1 MKSKMKHTISAL
13 VGSVLALG
21 CLSCGGG
28 LPIQVKIDDFTMEID
43 LETIGGTA
51 TEALQS
57 TGVLAA
63 TSTSVPELW
72 PDSLPDISYYMDLTT
87 SPVPV
92 DLTPPPEEGNSTYD
106 AINTASSVISRID
119 LNRLTLRVEQNN
131 INVPLPYLE
140 LQIAPD
146 LDSNPYDRKAWH
158 TIGFIDASEA
168 GAVQDHTFQFV
179 KGGETYLN
187 SQLADDFKEFS
198 IRIRGKLAVNTSEFQ
213 GLPRGKAVVRL
224 IAVATFYVDTA
235 KAASVGLDQI

>member
-1 MKSKMKHTISAL
+1 MHSKMNKLVSCIATVIFALSTI
-13 VGSVLALG
+13 
-21 CLSCGGG
+21 SCGGG

-43 LETIGGTA
+43 LGTVGGAA

-63 TSTSVPELW
+63 TSSTVPEVW

-87 SPVPV
+87 SPVAV
-92 DLTPPPEEGNSTYD
+92 DLTPPPNEGNTTYD

-119 LNRLTLRVEQNN
+119 LNRLTLRVEQNT

-140 LQIAPD
+140 LQVAPEA
-146 LDSNPYDRKAWH
+146 DSSPYDRKAWR
-158 TIGFIDASEA
+158 TIGFIEESAA
-168 GAVQDHTFQFV
+168 GAVKDHTFQFV

-187 SQLADDFKEFS
+187 TQLADDLKEFS
-198 IRIRGKLAVNTSEFQ
+198 IRIRGKLKVNTEEFQ

-224 IAVATFYVDTA
+224 IAVATFYLDVA
-235 KAASVGLDQI
+235 KGISIGADQL